1 MRRIS
6 DLTRDTR
13 PQLVNLLI
21 EASQDI
27 AELDLHQE
35 NMDGDYI
42 EIENSSFYY
51 RVIYLFMQRA
61 VLYYSETEIN
71 VWSKREL
78 LDELVL
84 PELVP

>member
-1 MRRIS
+1 MREIS

-21 EASQDI
+21 EAAQDI

-35 NMDGDYI
+35 NMDGDYV

-71 VWSKREL
+71 SWSKREL

-84 PELVP
+84 PDLVP